1 MPSTRELNQSDPL
14 IGLAPG
20 RELNIDAR
28 QLVRADSER
37 REVLVDRV
45 RKACLGTGFFYVD
58 NVFAG
63 DSVAANALSQMQRFF
78 SLPDDDPRKIAV
90 DNRRKQGSYG
100 WMPMFG
106 EPAYQPGTR
115 AHVESF
121 DCGLGGNAYSM
132 KALEGSNVWPDLPGF
147 RDDIGAL
154 WDSLAALAG
163 RVLEVLAEAASLERD
178 FLSSRCNTQEFS
190 TLRLLHYPGGPSE
203 DRLRDVGIAA
213 HTDFECISLILQTG
227 PGLELTDVRGQW
239 YEAPAQ
245 PDRVI
250 VLLDDML
257 ERWTNGYFQA
267 TGHRVRRTAASRYSI
282 VLFVAVNADQLI
294 RPLDQFVSATNPAR
308 FDAVTQR
315 QHIDTEVHRS
325 EAYRAESLAAHR

>member
-20 RELNIDAR
+20 PELCIDAR
-28 QLVRADSER
+28 QLAHGDSVRR
-37 REVLVDRV
+37 GILVDRV
-45 RKACLGTGFFYVD
+45 RKACLGTGFFYLD

-63 DSVAANALSQMQRFF
+63 NSVSANALAQMQRFF

-90 DNRRKQGSYG
+90 DNRRKEGSYG
-100 WMPMFG
+100 WMPLFG

-121 DCGLGGNAYSM
+121 DCGLGDNAHSI
-132 KALEGSNVWPDLPGF
+132 KALEGGNVWPELPGF

-154 WDSLAALAG
+154 WDRLAALAG
-163 RVLEVLAEAASLERD
+163 RVLEVLADAANLDRD
-178 FLSSRCNTQEFS
+178 FLSNRCNTQELS
-190 TLRLLHYPGGPSE
+190 TLRLLHYPGGHSE

-213 HTDFECISLILQTG
+213 HTDFECISLILQTS
-227 PGLELTDVRGQW
+227 PGLELTDVHGQW
-239 YEAPAQ
+239 YEAPAH

-267 TGHRVRRTAASRYSI
+267 TGHRVRRTAAARYSI
-282 VLFVAVNADQLI
+282 VLFVAVNANQAI
-294 RPLDQFVSATNPAR
+294 RPLEPFVSAMNPAR

-315 QHIDTEVHRS
+315 QHIDTEVRRS
-325 EAYRAESLAAHR
+325 ESYRAESLADR